1 MHDTGEIRTSIRDYQ
16 AGLLKLL
23 ENLSYRELESLI
35 QLLESAYTEGRR
47 VFVVGNGGSA
57 ATASHMAC
65 DLAKTV
71 LGPAPQ
77 RVERRFRIMAL
88 TDNVPLITAY
98 GNDIEYAS
106 VFSEP
111 LRNLAERGDI
121 LIAISASGNSAN
133 IVEVVA
139 AARTLS
145 LKTVGLLGF
154 DGGEVGTMVDTA
166 IIIPSDNYGYVEDL
180 HMILVHIITD
190 YFKRR
195 LAARSETDMSSPS
208 ESTV

>member
-133 IVEVVA
+133 IVEAVA